1 MRQVFA
7 MLGILGVVVLIMAPG
22 GAQAQITKNM
32 AAKSPWGPDDEI
44 GTLNMMTDASK
55 LDILKQI
62 VSGKVYDLSVDL
74 FAGMPS
80 CCGAFGDPPYHLW
93 MTHTPRGTIA
103 ANPFNVPREVN
114 ERVAYSG
121 DAISMYTHTG
131 THIDTLNHFG
141 LYGKIWNQF
150 SADDHLGDQGWS
162 KAGADKYP
170 PIIARGVL
178 IDVAK
183 AKGMTH
189 LPHSYGI
196 TVADLQ
202 TALRQQGTKL
212 QPGDV
217 VLFRTGLMT
226 LWPDPTKYQLGNQA
240 GLSLEAAQWLVEEN
254 QVMLLG
260 GDNFGVER
268 FPSTDPGNYVPVHTY
283 LFAERGVSIIEVM
296 WLEDL
301 AKDQVYEFVFIA
313 PPLKLRGATGSPIR
327 PLAIPTQ
334 R

>member
-1 MRQVFA
+1 MRQVVA
-7 MLGILGVVVLIMAPG
+7 TLGIVGVVMLMAAPG
-22 GAQAQITKNM
+22 GAWAQV
-32 AAKSPWGPDDEI
+32 AKDRVAQSPWGPADEI
-44 GTLNMMTDASK
+44 GTLNMMTETSRLA
-55 LDILKQI
+55 ILKQI
-62 VSGKVYDLSVDL
+62 GSGKVYDLSVEL
-74 FAGMPS
+74 YAGMPS

-93 MTHTPRGTIA
+93 MTHTPRGTLA
-103 ANPFNVPREVN
+103 ANPFKVSRQVN

-121 DAISMYTHTG
+121 DAVSMYTHTG

-141 LYGKIWNQF
+141 LHGKIWNQF
-150 SADDHLGDQGWS
+150 SADDHLGDQGWA

-170 PIIARGVL
+170 PIVARGVL

-183 AKGMTH
+183 AKGMTP
-189 LPHSYGI
+189 LPASYSI

-202 TALRQQGTKL
+202 MALQQQGTRL
-212 QPGDV
+212 QAGDV

-226 LWPDPTKYQLGNQA
+226 LWPDPAKYQLGTQA
-240 GLSLEAAQWLVEEN
+240 GLSLEAAQWLVEVN
-254 QVMLLG
+254 QAMLLG
-260 GDNFGVER
+260 GDNFGVES

-283 LFAERGVSIIEVM
+283 LFAERGVSIIEVL

-301 AKDQVYEFVFIA
+301 AKDQVYEFVFLA
-313 PPLKLRGATGSPIR
+313 APLKLRGATGSPLR